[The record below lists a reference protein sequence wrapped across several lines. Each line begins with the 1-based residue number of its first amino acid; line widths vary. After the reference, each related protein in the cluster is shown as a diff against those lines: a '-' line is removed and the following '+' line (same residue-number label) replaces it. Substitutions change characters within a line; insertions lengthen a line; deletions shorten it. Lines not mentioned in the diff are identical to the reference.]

1 MTKKGS
7 KGNLFSSYLSSLRSF
22 FYIFVATKDLKRN
35 NITMKTKILMTL
47 LLLLA
52 AVGIKAATTAQ
63 AVGVDWDEWD

>member
-1 MTKKGS
+1 
-7 KGNLFSSYLSSLRSF
+7 
-22 FYIFVATKDLKRN
+22 
-35 NITMKTKILMTL
+35 MKTKILMTL